1 MFRAGDEEG
10 GVWLRVV
17 LGYIYKRAASIRP
30 IKLIGR
36 LFPALEQF
44 RCTKSAPHTGQSS
57 QLVFEANDR
66 NAQFLATGPRN
77 GLIQRVCGLR
87 SSRWVYHTFLNPR
100 HIILSR
106 PHYHS
111 LYGLPSDDLAED
123 ELCTSTTPLAPLAS
137 LGSSPIVI
145 FQSRFPVIGS
155 SGINR
160 M

>member
-1 MFRAGDEEG
+1 MKSG
-10 GVWLRVV
+10 
-17 LGYIYKRAASIRP
+17 SIRSQIP
-30 IKLIGR
+30 SQKTSPGR
-36 LFPALEQF
+36 LSFVYQ
-44 RCTKSAPHTGQSS
+44 TIIAPHTGQSS

-100 HIILSR
+100 PIILSR

>member
-1 MFRAGDEEG
+1 MVPRSNIFFPNT
-10 GVWLRVV
+10 
-17 LGYIYKRAASIRP
+17 YKNRI
-30 IKLIGR
+30 
-36 LFPALEQF
+36 
-44 RCTKSAPHTGQSS
+44 APHTGQSS

-66 NAQFLATGPRN
+66 NGQFLATGPRN

-106 PHYHS
+106 PHCHW

-155 SGINR
+155 SGINP

>member
-1 MFRAGDEEG
+1 M
-10 GVWLRVV
+10 
-17 LGYIYKRAASIRP
+17 
-30 IKLIGR
+30 
-36 LFPALEQF
+36 
-44 RCTKSAPHTGQSS
+44 TPHTGQSS
-57 QLVFEANDR
+57 QFVFEANDR

-77 GLIQRVCGLR
+77 GLIQRVCGFR
-87 SSRWVYHTFLNPR
+87 SLRWVYHTFFNPQPP
-100 HIILSR
+100 LFFC
-106 PHYHS
+106 PHHPTP
-111 LYGLPSDDLAED
+111 YGLPSDDLAED

>member
-1 MFRAGDEEG
+1 MTLPG
-10 GVWLRVV
+10 GFVSACEV
-17 LGYIYKRAASIRP
+17 P
-30 IKLIGR
+30 PLISKTTTDV
-36 LFPALEQF
+36 E
-44 RCTKSAPHTGQSS
+44 TKGS
-57 QLVFEANDR
+57 QLSVYCCVQVPGTPPLPGAVSINKLPESLRMRR
-66 NAQFLATGPRN
+66 NRWLVESYATGPRN